1 MYLNPYLS
9 TLKKDL
15 QVNQVNYNSHAISSL
30 LHCIAHMS
38 ILLTKVIKN
47 RKTRYFIIHIIITI
61 IYYSMYGRE

>member
-38 ILLTKVIKN
+38 I
-47 RKTRYFIIHIIITI
+47 
-61 IYYSMYGRE
+61 M